1 MLEGGCC
8 VEKGEEGYYYS
19 AIRNKVAMGF
29 PSSLSPIQ
37 LVSHLNGNIRLSF
50 VRGGLPSSS
59 SSPTLPTLF
68 SSGRKRESERSKKKE
83 KPFCCICRGPIKLP
97 VAVNLQQQKLRRPF
111 DHGISFPLSIFPFNY
126 LPAISSSEWMQ
137 GSFAHTRVEIAFWLV
152 LPVLVTTWLVIS
164 F

>member
-29 PSSLSPIQ
+29 PSSLSLSNPIGFPFEWK
-37 LVSHLNGNIRLSF
+37 HPPF

-59 SSPTLPTLF
+59 LSPTLPTLF
-68 SSGRKRESERSKKKE
+68 SSGRKREPERSKKKE
-83 KPFCCICRGPIKLP
+83 KPFCCICREPIKLP

>member
-1 MLEGGCC
+1 MDVEGGCC

-29 PSSLSPIQ
+29 PSSLSNPIGFPFEWK
-37 LVSHLNGNIRLSF
+37 HPPF
-50 VRGGLPSSS
+50 VRGVFLHLLRPPPYQLCLAVGEKGNQKKRSPFVVFVEDQSSCLS
-59 SSPTLPTLF
+59 LLTCNS
-68 SSGRKRESERSKKKE
+68 RS
-83 KPFCCICRGPIKLP
+83 C
-97 VAVNLQQQKLRRPF
+97 
-111 DHGISFPLSIFPFNY
+111 GISFPLSIFPFNY

>member
-50 VRGGLPSSS
+50 GGVFLHLLCP
-59 SSPTLPTLF
+59 PPYQLCLAV
-68 SSGRKRESERSKKKE
+68 GEKGNQKK
-83 KPFCCICRGPIKLP
+83 
-97 VAVNLQQQKLRRPF
+97 
-111 DHGISFPLSIFPFNY
+111 
-126 LPAISSSEWMQ
+126 
-137 GSFAHTRVEIAFWLV
+137 
-152 LPVLVTTWLVIS
+152 
-164 F
+164 